1 MMTLAAPLKVLS
13 RKSMRADEE
22 DEIEWIRYT
31 DISDEPQRQTNF
43 VQKFQRDLM
52 KKYEEESDEHTHLN
66 RRVFAGSLYQDLVDT
81 QFELDLA
88 WSLGSVCF
96 VFTYINFHLG
106 STFLAAISM
115 AMIMLSFPLT

>member
-1 MMTLAAPLKVLS
+1 
-13 RKSMRADEE
+13 MRADEE

-31 DISDEPQRQTNF
+31 DISDDPQRQTNF

-52 KKYEEESDEHTHLN
+52 KKYEEERDEHTHLN